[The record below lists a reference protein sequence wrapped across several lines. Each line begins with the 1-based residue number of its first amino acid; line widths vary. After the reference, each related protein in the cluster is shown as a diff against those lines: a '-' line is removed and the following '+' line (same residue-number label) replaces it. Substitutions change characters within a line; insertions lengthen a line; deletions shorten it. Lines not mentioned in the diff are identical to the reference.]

1 LESKQNLNDI
11 PIYIIIIWQLWWLW
25 QFKDIPT
32 RIIIMIIKWIYYYE
46 CWNFEDEEGT
56 SDLIEYSLVNDG
68 GGKRSIF
75 VTSFCK
81 IGTIFKLISVFSNT
95 IQVAQNFLSHID
107 LTGLQL
113 QIAFLSLGLKI
124 VLSYMII
131 LVIWNLKPGHLAK
144 KVAKIRT
151 VSCVWFWKKKTGPP
165 LGYVYHFHIY
175 LFIFQLRV
183 PFLKSV
189 SFKRKLF
196 ISNKNTNI
204 KIVFNARY
212 SIHSLR
218 DIFVPNNIFA
228 DQFSIKSS

>member
-1 LESKQNLNDI
+1 MNAEILKMKKELRIWLSIHWWMMAVESAVFLLHLSVKSE
-11 PIYIIIIWQLWWLW
+11 P
-25 QFKDIPT
+25 F
-32 RIIIMIIKWIYYYE
+32 
-46 CWNFEDEEGT
+46 
-56 SDLIEYSLVNDG
+56 
-68 GGKRSIF
+68 
-75 VTSFCK
+75 
-81 IGTIFKLISVFSNT
+81 FKLISVFSNT

-113 QIAFLSLGLKI
+113 QIAILSLGLKI
-124 VLSYMII
+124 VLSYMIF

-151 VSCVWFWKKKTGPP
+151 ATCVWFWKKKLVPP
-165 LGYVYHFHIY
+165 LVMFITFIFIY
-175 LFIFQLRV
+175 LFFDWGFH
-183 PFLKSV
+183 FLSLSLSNESY
-189 SFKRKLF
+189 SFPT
-196 ISNKNTNI
+196 KNTNI

>member
-1 LESKQNLNDI
+1 
-11 PIYIIIIWQLWWLW
+11 
-25 QFKDIPT
+25 
-32 RIIIMIIKWIYYYE
+32 MIIKWIYYYE

-68 GGKRSIF
+68 GGKCSIF

-113 QIAFLSLGLKI
+113 QIAILSLGLKI
-124 VLSYMII
+124 VLSYMIF

-151 VSCVWFWKKKTGPP
+151 ATCVWFWKKKLVPP
-165 LGYVYHFHIY
+165 LVMFITFIFIY
-175 LFIFQLRV
+175 LFFDWGFH
-183 PFLKSV
+183 FLSLSLSNESY
-189 SFKRKLF
+189 SFPT
-196 ISNKNTNI
+196 KNTNM
-204 KIVFNARY
+204 KNVFNARY

>member
-1 LESKQNLNDI
+1 MNAEILKMKKELRIWLSIHWWMMAVESAVFLLHLSVKSE
-11 PIYIIIIWQLWWLW
+11 P
-25 QFKDIPT
+25 F
-32 RIIIMIIKWIYYYE
+32 
-46 CWNFEDEEGT
+46 
-56 SDLIEYSLVNDG
+56 
-68 GGKRSIF
+68 
-75 VTSFCK
+75 
-81 IGTIFKLISVFSNT
+81 FKLISVFSNT

-113 QIAFLSLGLKI
+113 QIAILSLGLKI
-124 VLSYMII
+124 VLSYMIF

-151 VSCVWFWKKKTGPP
+151 VTCVWFWKKTGPP

-196 ISNKNTNI
+196 ISNKKYKYKNC
-204 KIVFNARY
+204 VQCQ
-212 SIHSLR
+212 
-218 DIFVPNNIFA
+218 IFDP
-228 DQFSIKSS
+228 